1 MSVIR
6 GDGREATQLAMNEGT
21 ANKKLGDIIE
31 KLDALSSSL
40 CGKHFDEEQQA
51 KSMQTFL
58 ENVCKQMI
66 VLLQKNVDYANIL
79 NR

>member
-1 MSVIR
+1 MSAIH
-6 GDGREATQLAMNEGT
+6 GDGREAAQLAINEGA
-21 ANKKLGDIIE
+21 ANKKLGVLIE
-31 KLDALSSSL
+31 KLDALSGNL
-40 CGKHFDEEQQA
+40 CGKHFDEEQQV

-58 ENVCKQMI
+58 ENVCEQMI